1 MKRSPLPL
9 WRRLGIRLGASV
21 LLLTALGIVTSG
33 LLQYRAADRALRH
46 SLGEMLL
53 NVARTGALFVDGDLH
68 EAAVRGGSDSAEYRQ
83 LRGTL
88 ERIQE
93 TNYLW
98 EPVST
103 LSSVGADT
111 ARFGVTSTGA
121 VAPGEEYRIA
131 PAIRPV
137 LARVV
142 DDGVGLATDLY
153 TNDWGTW
160 ITAFAPIRGRGDRV
174 TGVLLVNFRADVYL
188 CQLEEIRQRLYW
200 HALAGALLAFGA
212 GLVIARQVT
221 RPVGQ
226 LTRQAR
232 ALVEGDFSTPA
243 RVAARDE
250 IGLLGNV
257 FHLMVDRLAVSQRSM
272 VAVLVR
278 ALEAREGRP
287 GESRRL
293 ADAAL
298 ALGDLLHL
306 SVPQRE
312 ALELGALLHDLGEV
326 RTPDAI
332 LDKPGPLSAAERA
345 LIEAHPVNGVEILES
360 VPLLTPAVEVVGSH
374 HERWD
379 GTGYPERLRGE
390 EIPLTARVFA
400 VVDALEAMT
409 HDRPYREGV
418 SLEQALDGI
427 RHGSGSQFDPRI
439 VEAALS
445 LPADHWRRLLGLEL
459 SDVSQT
465 VPRTAVAM
473 SGV

>member
-1 MKRSPLPL
+1 MRRSPLPP

-53 NVARTGALFVDGDLH
+53 NVARTGALLVDGDLH
-68 EAAVRGGSDSAEYRQ
+68 EAAVRGGPGSTEYRR

-88 ERIQE
+88 ARVQE

-103 LSSVGADT
+103 LWSVGAGT
-111 ARFGVTSTGA
+111 ARVGVTSTGA

-137 LARVV
+137 VARVV
-142 DDGVGLATDLY
+142 GDGVGLATDLY
-153 TNDWGTW
+153 TDDRGAW
-160 ITAFAPIRGRGDRV
+160 ITAFAPIRAAGDRV
-174 TGVLLVNFRADVYL
+174 TGVVLVNFRADVYL
-188 CQLEEIRQRLYW
+188 RQLEEIRRRLYG
-200 HALAGALLAFGA
+200 HALAGAVLAFGA
-212 GLVIARQVT
+212 GLVIARRIT

-232 ALVEGDFSTPA
+232 AVVEGDFSTPA

-272 VAVLVR
+272 VEVLVR

-287 GESRRL
+287 GASRRL

-298 ALGDLLHL
+298 ALGDRLGL
-306 SVPQRE
+306 SAPQRE
-312 ALELGALLHDLGEV
+312 ALELGALIHDIGEV
-326 RTPDAI
+326 RTPDAV

-345 LIEAHPVNGVEILES
+345 LIEAHPAHGVEILES

-400 VVDALEAMT
+400 LVDALEAMT
-409 HDRPYREGV
+409 HDRPYRAALA
-418 SLEQALDGI
+418 LEAALDAL
-427 RHGSGSQFDPRI
+427 RAGSGTRFDPRI
-439 VEAALS
+439 VEAALAM
-445 LPADHWRRLLGLEL
+445 PVDAWRRLLGLDPAGVRE
-459 SDVSQT
+459 
-465 VPRTAVAM
+465 VASRADAAL